1 MTGARTLIAGALG
14 VILIGASAGPVHP
27 SLVWN
32 LSVSVPIGLY
42 VIDAGAPR
50 LGDYVLIQLPAVVAE
65 LASERGYLPT
75 GVALLKK
82 VSAAQNDRVCRIG
95 QQIIINGIAI
105 ARAAARDLSDRPM
118 PVWTGCRNLKAGD
131 VFLLG
136 GGPYSFDS
144 RYFGPVSSGDVVGRA
159 TPLATW
165 LFRATAFGDGC
176 RQRQFELH
184 GSGEAAHLSEQDKES
199 PPATSILKAS
209 QRDS

>member
-1 MTGARTLIAGALG
+1 MTGARTFIAGALG
-14 VILIGASAGPVHP
+14 VILIGASAGRVHP

-32 LSVSVPIGLY
+32 LSASVPIGLY

-105 ARAAARDLSDRPM
+105 ARAATADLTDRPM
-118 PVWTGCRNLKAGD
+118 PVWTGCRHLKAGD

-136 GGPYSFDS
+136 GGPDSFDS
-144 RYFGPVSSGDVVGRA
+144 RYFGPVSSGDVAGRA
-159 TPLATW
+159 TPFATW
-165 LFRATAFGDGC
+165 LFRH
-176 RQRQFELH
+176 H
-184 GSGEAAHLSEQDKES
+184 GFW
-199 PPATSILKAS
+199 
-209 QRDS
+209 